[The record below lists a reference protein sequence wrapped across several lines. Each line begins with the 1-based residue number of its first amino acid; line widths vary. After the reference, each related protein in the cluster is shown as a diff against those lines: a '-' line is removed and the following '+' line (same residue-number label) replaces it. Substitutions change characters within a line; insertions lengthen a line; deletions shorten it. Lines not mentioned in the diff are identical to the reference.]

1 MSIVCYNYFMTK
13 INSDKSNLEKSDS
26 EKSTS
31 ENFTP
36 DVSTSH
42 HAGRYLIIGIAITI
56 FNFGLYSILANLI
69 INNDDF
75 LWLSALISTL
85 ASTILAYFLHSK
97 ITWKERPLT
106 KTAIYKF
113 FIWNLATAI
122 FIGPFF
128 TQLFS
133 LITPLYGLAF
143 NTFQSLNI
151 SFTYDFVK
159 STGAFVFTAIVT
171 TLLNFFFYD
180 RFVFGKKKNVVK

>member
-1 MSIVCYNYFMTK
+1 MVK
-13 INSDKSNLEKSDS
+13 IDSQKTNLEKSDS
-26 EKSTS
+26 KKSTS

-36 DVSTSH
+36 DVTTSR
-42 HAGRYLIIGIAITI
+42 HAGRYLVIGITITI

-69 INNDDF
+69 INNNDL
-75 LWLSALISTL
+75 LWLSTLISTL

-133 LITPLYGLAF
+133 LITPLYDLAF
-143 NTFQSLNI
+143 NIFQSLNI
-151 SFTYDFVK
+151 SFTYDFVQ
-159 STGAFVFTAIVT
+159 STGAFVLTAIVT
-171 TLLNFFFYD
+171 TILNFFFYD